1 MATRVG
7 FVAGS
12 HDDLSAVVAQA
23 GINAQYK
30 FSRHI
35 GGVIGLTSFAADV
48 VIEDN
53 IEKQEISYAYDG
65 LFVGMHFVF

>member
-1 MATRVG
+1 MA
-7 FVAGS
+7 FVSGS
-12 HDDLSAVVAQA
+12 HEDLSAVVVQT

-30 FSRHI
+30 FTKHI
-35 GGVIGLTSFAADV
+35 GGVIGLASFDADV

-65 LFVGMHFVF
+65 LFMDVHFVF